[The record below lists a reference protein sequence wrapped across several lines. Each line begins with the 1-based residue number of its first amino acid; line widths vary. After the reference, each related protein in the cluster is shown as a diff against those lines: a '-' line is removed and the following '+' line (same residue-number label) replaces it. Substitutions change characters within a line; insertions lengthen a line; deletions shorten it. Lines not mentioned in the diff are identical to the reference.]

1 MLCERPEPFRTRAPL
16 SRTGLLRLTAA
27 RLSCRTA
34 PRTHDTR
41 DYLRAGAAA
50 PATTLPLNVLFFQT
64 PQPQPQPQPV
74 FVPVLLLQAS
84 RSTRIIRMMIHS
96 VSSLKRLQRQFIS
109 DLRHIPFYCTAH
121 APRR

>member
-50 PATTLPLNVLFFQT
+50 PATTLPLNVLFFSDTAAAAAAGVCAGAAVASEQEHKNYKDDD
-64 PQPQPQPQPV
+64 PQCIV
-74 FVPVLLLQAS
+74 TEKIAKTVHF
-84 RSTRIIRMMIHS
+84 
-96 VSSLKRLQRQFIS
+96 
-109 DLRHIPFYCTAH
+109 
-121 APRR
+121 

>member
-41 DYLRAGAAA
+41 DYLRAGVAA
-50 PATTLPLNVLFFQT
+50 PATTLPLNVLFFSDPAAAAATAAGVCAGAAVASEQEHKNYKDDD
-64 PQPQPQPQPV
+64 PQCIV
-74 FVPVLLLQAS
+74 TEKIAKTVHF
-84 RSTRIIRMMIHS
+84 
-96 VSSLKRLQRQFIS
+96 
-109 DLRHIPFYCTAH
+109 
-121 APRR
+121 